1 MIHKESPPAK
11 NSFLEDLDNLEVS
24 GKCSAVNGTP
34 HVQWQMLSELWHHLW
49 LNYIKET
56 VLIITAVFTF
66 RPWPK
71 QI

>member
-24 GKCSAVNGTP
+24 GNTVQVLSI
-34 HVQWQMLSELWHHLW
+34 QWQMLSELWHHLW
-49 LNYIKET
+49 LNYDKET